1 MTEKSTEKNY
11 AEYKV
16 ILIGNSHSG
25 KTSFFKKITK
35 GVFNDRNISS
45 IGTDK
50 STLFFQNIEINI
62 NNKIT
67 KEEFNIIIFDSAG
80 QDRYRSL
87 AKSYFNTTDI
97 VIIFYDITNRRSF
110 EDIGKWLDDLKDKLS
125 DWKTGKYLIA
135 LLGNHLDLVEEDQTK
150 REVTKEEVKSLC
162 EDFGIYWAGE
172 CNLKS
177 FSQNQLTDMLLNI
190 WKKYVE
196 KFGIKEAPIKIE
208 PKLMKKKNKC
218 H

>member
-1 MTEKSTEKNY
+1 MTEKSTQKNFV
-11 AEYKV
+11 EYKV
-16 ILIGNSHSG
+16 VLVGNSDAG
-25 KTSFFKKITK
+25 KTQFFKKINT
-35 GVFNDRNISS
+35 GVLNGRNISS
-45 IGTDK
+45 IGADK
-50 STLFFQNIEINI
+50 STLYFKDIETNI

-87 AKSYFNTTDI
+87 AKSYFNATDI
-97 VIIFYDITNRRSF
+97 FIIFYNITNKNSF
-110 EDIGKWLDDLKDKLS
+110 LDIEKWLDDIKEKLS

-135 LLGNHLDLVEEDQTK
+135 LLGNHLDLVEEDQSK
-150 REVTKEEVKSLC
+150 REVTEEEAVSFC
-162 EDFGIYWAGE
+162 EECGIYWVGE

-177 FSQNQLTDMLLNI
+177 FSQNQLTDMLLSI